1 MNKKVI
7 KRQLWATV
15 LLGTIGILLGLYAVY
30 DYFDQ
35 ILRAYFFR

>member
-1 MNKKVI
+1 MNKTTI

-15 LLGTIGILLGLYAVY
+15 FLAGICILAGLYAIY